1 MDNKVLSQLRMI
13 IFDVD
18 GTLAETDDYYVDKS
32 AALIRKILPFM
43 SAAGIGKV
51 IRPVINTG
59 ETIVHSFYRLLDT
72 VGLDTVVS
80 KIHSRAS
87 VKESYK
93 YELIEGTV
101 ETLEILS
108 KKYKLGIITSGGRH
122 STESFIKKYRL
133 EKFISYII
141 SAEDC
146 RFIKPHPMPLQELAK
161 RAEVPISACLMVG
174 DTVFDI
180 MCARRAGAY
189 SAAVKTGFDSDWFL
203 RKFHADVTLD
213 SVKELPGIL
222 LPKAETDQTEQ
233 VIPAEADESK

>member
-1 MDNKVLSQLRMI
+1 MENKVLSQLRMI

-32 AALIRKILPFM
+32 TALIRKILPFM

-101 ETLEILS
+101 ETLEIQS
-108 KKYKLGIITSGGRH
+108 KKYKLGIITSGHNFSR
-122 STESFIKKYRL
+122 RL
-133 EKFISYII
+133 PFYQTPSD
-141 SAEDC
+141 AAAGTGQTC
-146 RFIKPHPMPLQELAK
+146 RSPHFSL
-161 RAEVPISACLMVG
+161 
-174 DTVFDI
+174 FDGWGY
-180 MCARRAGAY
+180 CFRYYVRQKGGGLFR
-189 SAAVKTGFDSDWFL
+189 SGQNRF
-203 RKFHADVTLD
+203 
-213 SVKELPGIL
+213 
-222 LPKAETDQTEQ
+222 
-233 VIPAEADESK
+233 